1 MADIRRQVLIRPVP
15 DQAVLF
21 VMEHE
26 GLRLEP
32 YRDVAGYW
40 TIGVGHLVARDRG
53 APRPP
58 SITRAEA
65 MKLLRADLLKA
76 AGSVLRLVAVPL
88 SDGQYTALLSFVF
101 NLGGGALQASTL
113 LRRLNHVDY
122 AGAAAEFPRW
132 NKAGGRVVRGLSKRR
147 WAERALFINH

>member
-1 MADIRRQVLIRPVP
+1 MADTCRQILIRPVP

-40 TIGVGHLVARDRG
+40 TIGVGHLVAQDRG

-65 MKLLRADLLKA
+65 MELLRVDLLKA
-76 AGSVLRLVAVPL
+76 ASSVLRLVAVPL

-113 LRRLNHVDY
+113 LRRLNQADY
-122 AGAAAEFPRW
+122 IGTAAEFPRW
-132 NKAGGRVVRGLSKRR
+132 NKAGGRVVSGLTRR
-147 WAERALFINH
+147 RLAERRLFASG